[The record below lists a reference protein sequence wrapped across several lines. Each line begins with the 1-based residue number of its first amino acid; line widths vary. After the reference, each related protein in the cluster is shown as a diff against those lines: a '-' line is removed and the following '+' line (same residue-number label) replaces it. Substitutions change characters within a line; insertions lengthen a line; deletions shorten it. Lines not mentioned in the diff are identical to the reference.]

1 MRNQRIT
8 SKISPRER
16 PYAVIKNIFHSC
28 HVKVTTTCLYTCLVW
43 YKDALNEL
51 EKSLKNSNIVV
62 LSFSYKENV
71 GDPRESPAKTL
82 IKNLKWKGTNI
93 TVVDPYIEEIN
104 PKFGVLNNDYM
115 MLKMELMHL
124 F

>member
-1 MRNQRIT
+1 M
-8 SKISPRER
+8 
-16 PYAVIKNIFHSC
+16 
-28 HVKVTTTCLYTCLVW
+28 
-43 YKDALNEL
+43 
-51 EKSLKNSNIVV
+51 V